1 MTWKKLVKK
10 AKKLGYELDNRTF
23 IQKLYSLDQEFIF
36 TEEGNVI
43 VCGKY
48 VSQYRTPDQMYQ
60 IMLALED

>member
-1 MTWKKLVKK
+1 MTWEELVKK

-23 IQKLYSLDQEFIF
+23 IQKLYNLDQEFIF

-43 VCGKY
+43 VCSKY
-48 VSQYRTPDQMYQ
+48 VSQHRTLDQMYQ

>member
-1 MTWKKLVKK
+1 MTWEELVKK

-23 IQKLYSLDQEFIF
+23 IQKLYNLDQEFIF

-43 VCGKY
+43 VCSKY
-48 VSQYRTPDQMYQ
+48 VSQHRTPDQMYQ